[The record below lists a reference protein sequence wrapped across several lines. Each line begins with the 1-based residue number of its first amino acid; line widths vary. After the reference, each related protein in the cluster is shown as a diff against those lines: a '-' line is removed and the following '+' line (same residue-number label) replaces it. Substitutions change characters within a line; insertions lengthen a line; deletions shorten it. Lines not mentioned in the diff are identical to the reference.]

1 MGRADEG
8 IPMKRILNKPE
19 AEVFEGVTDED
30 IQNEVLEDIGEKK
43 MQLEAT
49 NGATKVLLSQRGEDR
64 SGFGVT
70 M

>member
-43 MQLEAT
+43 EEAE
-49 NGATKVLLSQRGEDR
+49 NEKKESEEKIM
-64 SGFGVT
+64 VT
-70 M
+70 SKKYGKF

>member
-43 MQLEAT
+43 EEAE
-49 NGATKVLLSQRGEDR
+49 NRKKESEEKIM
-64 SGFGVT
+64 VT
-70 M
+70 SKKYGKF